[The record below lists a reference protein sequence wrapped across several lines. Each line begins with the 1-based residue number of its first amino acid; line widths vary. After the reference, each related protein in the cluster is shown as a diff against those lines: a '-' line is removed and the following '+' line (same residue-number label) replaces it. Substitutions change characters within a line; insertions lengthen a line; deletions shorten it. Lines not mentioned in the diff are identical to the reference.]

1 VVLSSAAE
9 AELAALF
16 YNCKEACSLRTT
28 HKEIGYPQP
37 PTAIGIANDTVKQ
50 RRSKAIDMQFYW
62 IADRVK
68 QNQFLIY
75 WKNGSRR
82 LLFQTPL
89 SSSPQGHVL
98 KSPVKRCPPSVY
110 LGVFSLCSSM
120 QSSVASCVRALQTL
134 CESTTDA
141 HIGIPPQIHF
151 LF

>member
-1 VVLSSAAE
+1 LEPPINVAITIVSQIMKEVLSSAAE

-28 HKEIGYPQP
+28 LEEMAYPQP
-37 PTAIGIANDTVKQ
+37 PTPMVANNSTAVGIANDTVKQ
-50 RRSKAIDMQFYW
+50 RRSKAIDMRFYW

-75 WKNGSRR
+75 WKKGSSR

-89 SSSPQGHVL
+89 SSSPKGHVL

-110 LGVFSLCSSM
+110 LGIFSLCSSM
-120 QSSVASCVRALQTL
+120 
-134 CESTTDA
+134 
-141 HIGIPPQIHF
+141 
-151 LF
+151 